1 MIGFS
6 TRISYA
12 FRCFFSLLF
21 DGVIPQDIAAELGA
35 PTTAATPTTLAESK
49 PKPAEKPAVESFDRA
64 VQMLALLQRD
74 GRLVDFLAEDVSPYP
89 DGQLGAAVRTIHSS
103 CRQVLERYVK
113 LEPVISSDEDQPV
126 TVPAGF
132 DPAAVKL
139 IGNVVGE
146 PPIKGLLRHRGWR
159 VKEVNLPSL
168 PQGAARQIVA
178 PAEVEVP

>member
-1 MIGFS
+1 MISFS

-12 FRCFFSLLF
+12 FRSFFSILS
-21 DGVIPQDIAAELGA
+21 DGEIPKDIAAALGA
-35 PTTAATPTTLAESK
+35 SAQAANPASVVEPR
-49 PKPAEKPAVESFDRA
+49 PKPAEKPPVESFDRA

-74 GRLVDFLAEDVSPYP
+74 GRLIDFLEEDVSPYP
-89 DGQLGAAVRTIHSS
+89 DDQLGAAVRTIHSS
-103 CRQVLERYVK
+103 CRQVLDRYLK
-113 LEPVISSDEDQPV
+113 LEPVISSEEDQPV

-139 IGNVVGE
+139 VGNVVGD

-159 VKEVNLPSL
+159 VKDVSLPSL
-168 PQGAARQIVA
+168 PQGAGREIVA